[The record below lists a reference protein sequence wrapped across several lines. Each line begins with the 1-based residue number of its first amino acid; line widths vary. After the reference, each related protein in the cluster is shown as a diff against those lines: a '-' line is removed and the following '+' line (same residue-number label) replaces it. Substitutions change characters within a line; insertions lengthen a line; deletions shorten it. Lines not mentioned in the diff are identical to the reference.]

1 MTDKKM
7 NDIESYDLEAAM
19 KRLDE
24 VVEGLSRENV
34 SLEDSLGL
42 YEEGVA
48 LVKICNEKLED
59 TERKIKMLQ
68 ISQSGEVSEKD
79 FIPNEND

>member
-1 MTDKKM
+1 MSV
-7 NDIESYDLEAAM
+7 NIENMSFEEAM

-24 VVEGLSRENV
+24 ITEELSREGV
-34 SLEDSLGL
+34 SLDRSLAL
-42 YEEGVA
+42 YEEGVKLA
-48 LVKICNEKLED
+48 RVCNEKLEN

-68 ISQSGEVSEKD
+68 ISHSGEVSEKD

>member
-1 MTDKKM
+1 MSV
-7 NDIESYDLEAAM
+7 NIENMSFEEAM

-24 VVEGLSRENV
+24 ITDELSREGV
-34 SLEDSLGL
+34 SLDRSLAL
-42 YEEGVA
+42 YEEGVKLA
-48 LVKICNEKLED
+48 RVCNEKLED

>member
-1 MTDKKM
+1 MSV
-7 NDIESYDLEAAM
+7 NIENISFEEAM

-24 VVEGLSRENV
+24 ITEELSREGV
-34 SLEDSLGL
+34 SLDRSLAL
-42 YEEGVA
+42 YEEGVKLA
-48 LVKICNEKLED
+48 RVCNEKLED

>member
-1 MTDKKM
+1 MSV
-7 NDIESYDLEAAM
+7 NIENMSFEEAM

-24 VVEGLSRENV
+24 ITEELSREGV
-34 SLEDSLGL
+34 SLDRSLAL
-42 YEEGVA
+42 YEEGVKLA
-48 LVKICNEKLED
+48 RVCNEKLED
-59 TERKIKMLQ
+59 TERKIKTLQ

>member
-1 MTDKKM
+1 MSV
-7 NDIESYDLEAAM
+7 NIENMSFEEAM

-24 VVEGLSRENV
+24 ITEELSREGV
-34 SLEDSLGL
+34 SLDRSLAL
-42 YEEGVA
+42 YEEGVKLA
-48 LVKICNEKLED
+48 RVCNEKLED

-68 ISQSGEVSEKD
+68 LSQSGEVSEKD

>member
-1 MTDKKM
+1 MSV
-7 NDIESYDLEAAM
+7 NIENMSFEEAM

-24 VVEGLSRENV
+24 ITEELSREGV
-34 SLEDSLGL
+34 SLDRSLAL
-42 YEEGVA
+42 YEEGVKLA
-48 LVKICNEKLED
+48 RLCNEKLED

-79 FIPNEND
+79 FVPNEND

>member
-1 MTDKKM
+1 MSV
-7 NDIESYDLEAAM
+7 NIENMSFEEAM

-24 VVEGLSRENV
+24 ITEELSREGV
-34 SLEDSLGL
+34 SLDRSLAL
-42 YEEGVA
+42 YEEGVKLA
-48 LVKICNEKLED
+48 RVCNEKLED
-59 TERKIKMLQ
+59 TERRIKMLQ

>member
-1 MTDKKM
+1 MSV
-7 NDIESYDLEAAM
+7 NIENMSFEEAM

-24 VVEGLSRENV
+24 ITEELSLEGV
-34 SLEDSLGL
+34 SLDRSLAL
-42 YEEGVA
+42 YEEGVKLA
-48 LVKICNEKLED
+48 RVCNEKLED

-68 ISQSGEVSEKD
+68 ISHSGEVSEKD

>member
-1 MTDKKM
+1 MSV
-7 NDIESYDLEAAM
+7 NIENMSCEEAM

-24 VVEGLSRENV
+24 ITEELSREGV
-34 SLEDSLGL
+34 SLDRSLAL
-42 YEEGVA
+42 YEEGVKLA
-48 LVKICNEKLED
+48 RVCNEKLED

-68 ISQSGEVSEKD
+68 ISHSGEVSEKD

>member
-1 MTDKKM
+1 MKE
-7 NDIESYDLEAAM
+7 NELSFEEAM
-19 KRLDE
+19 KRLDAICE
-24 VVEGLSRENV
+24 ELSREGV
-34 SLEDSLGL
+34 TLERALAL
-42 YEEGVA
+42 YEEGVKLA
-48 LVKICNEKLED
+48 RVCNEKLED

>member
-1 MTDKKM
+1 MSV
-7 NDIESYDLEAAM
+7 NIENMSFEEAM

-24 VVEGLSRENV
+24 ITEELSREGV
-34 SLEDSLGL
+34 SLDRSLAL
-42 YEEGVA
+42 YEEGVKLA
-48 LVKICNEKLED
+48 RVCNEKLED

-68 ISQSGEVSEKD
+68 ISQSGEVYEKD

>member
-1 MTDKKM
+1 MSV
-7 NDIESYDLEAAM
+7 NIENMSFEEAM

-24 VVEGLSRENV
+24 ITEELSREGV
-34 SLEDSLGL
+34 SIDRSLAL
-42 YEEGVA
+42 YEEGVKLA
-48 LVKICNEKLED
+48 RVCNEKLED

>member
-1 MTDKKM
+1 MSV
-7 NDIESYDLEAAM
+7 NIENMSFEEAM

-24 VVEGLSRENV
+24 ITEELSREGV
-34 SLEDSLGL
+34 SLDRSLAL
-42 YEEGVA
+42 YEEGVKLA
-48 LVKICNEKLED
+48 RVCNEKLED

-79 FIPNEND
+79 FVPNEND

>member
-1 MTDKKM
+1 MSF
-7 NDIESYDLEAAM
+7 EEAM

-24 VVEGLSRENV
+24 ITEELSLEGV
-34 SLEDSLGL
+34 SLDRSLAL
-42 YEEGVA
+42 YEEGVKLA
-48 LVKICNEKLED
+48 RVCNEKLED

-68 ISQSGEVSEKD
+68 ISQNGEVSEKD

>member
-1 MTDKKM
+1 MSV
-7 NDIESYDLEAAM
+7 NIENMSFEEAM

-24 VVEGLSRENV
+24 ITEELSREGV
-34 SLEDSLGL
+34 SLDRSLAL
-42 YEEGVA
+42 YEEGVKLA
-48 LVKICNEKLED
+48 RVCNEKLED

-68 ISQSGEVSEKD
+68 ISQSGEVTEKD

>member
-1 MTDKKM
+1 MSF
-7 NDIESYDLEAAM
+7 EEAM

-24 VVEGLSRENV
+24 ITEELSREGV
-34 SLEDSLGL
+34 SLDRSLAL
-42 YEEGVA
+42 YEEGVKLA
-48 LVKICNEKLED
+48 RVCNEKLED
-59 TERKIKMLQ
+59 TERKIKTLQ